1 MKDTILVFT
10 ANIDK
15 WGAERSVASMCSGLI
30 SNGYNVLVIIPR
42 VGPIIEIF
50 KEYGINYIVHNFPM
64 AIGTLFD
71 RNISFFRAVART
83 RHIIPDYIRMLWQL
97 FSLKKKLKR
106 KGIVPIAAY
115 SASLTI
121 DFGVR
126 FALLCNI
133 KHIQHIRE
141 NLDAFGYKLKYGYKN
156 GINKISKTSCL
167 IICTCNAVRDRY
179 ANDFKNNELRVVNNG
194 VKNKKDLPEK
204 EIIGKLNIIQT
215 ARLMKDK
222 NILDSIKAVEIIVS
236 TGRTEI
242 HLDIYGLGN
251 QEKFLKK
258 YVEDHNLS
266 SYITFRGF
274 CDNIDYSKYNIGLM
288 TSIYEAFSRSVLE
301 YMNNGLV
308 AIASNTGG
316 NVEQIQDGETGL
328 LYNLNHPDSLACAIS
343 KLYDDK
349 YLIHRLA
356 LAGRE
361 YFIKHFTQEAYIDKI
376 TNLIISKIN
385 G

>member
-10 ANIDK
+10 ANVDK
-15 WGAERSVASMCSGLI
+15 WGAERSVASMCAGLI
-30 SNGYNVLVIIPR
+30 SKGYNVLVIIPR
-42 VGPIIEIF
+42 NGPVVDIF
-50 KEYGINYIVHNFPM
+50 KEYGIDYIVHYFPM
-64 AIGTLFD
+64 AIGTLFE
-71 RNISFFRAVART
+71 RNVCFIRAVARL
-83 RHIIPDYIRMLWQL
+83 RHIVPDYIRMQWQL
-97 FSLKKKLKR
+97 ISLRKILVR
-106 KGIVPIAAY
+106 KGVVPIAIY

-156 GINKISKTSCL
+156 GIKKISKASCL

-179 ANDFKNNELRVVNNG
+179 ATDLKNNKLCVVYNG
-194 VKNKKDLPEK
+194 VKNIDNIPDK
-204 EIIGKLNIIQT
+204 EIIGKIRLIQT

-222 NILDSIKAVEIIVS
+222 NILDSIKAIEILVS
-236 TGRTEI
+236 SGRTKI
-242 HLDIYGLGN
+242 HLDIYGLGD
-251 QEKFLKK
+251 QEMFLKR
-258 YVEDHNLS
+258 YVEEHNLS
-266 SYITFRGF
+266 PYITFKGF
-274 CDNIDYSKYNIGLM
+274 CDNIDYSKYNVGLM

-308 AIASNTGG
+308 VIASNTGG
-316 NVEQIQDGETGL
+316 NLEQIQDGETGL
-328 LYNLNHPDSLACAIS
+328 LYSLNNPDSLAHDLL

-349 YLIHRLA
+349 DLINRLSW
-356 LAGRE
+356 AGRE
-361 YFIKHFTQEAYIDKI
+361 YFIKHFTQEVYVNKI
-376 TNLIISKIN
+376 TNLIISNVN

>member
-10 ANIDK
+10 ANVEK
-15 WGAERSVASMCSGLI
+15 WGAERSVASMCAGLK
-30 SNGYNVLVIIPR
+30 SNGYNVLVVIPR
-42 VGPIIEIF
+42 IGPVVDIF
-50 KEYGINYIVHNFPM
+50 KEYGIDYIVHYFPM
-64 AIGTLFD
+64 AVGSLFD
-71 RNISFFRAVART
+71 RNVCFFRSVVRL
-83 RHIIPDYIRMLWQL
+83 RHVIPDYIRMQWQL
-97 FSLKKKLKR
+97 ISLKKRLVNKR
-106 KGIVPIAAY
+106 IFPIVIY
-115 SASLTI
+115 SSSLTI

-126 FALLCNI
+126 YALLNNI

-156 GINKISKTSCL
+156 TFKKISKASCL

-179 ANDFKNNELRVVNNG
+179 VADLKNNKLCVINNG
-194 VKNKKDLPEK
+194 VQNKDNLPEK
-204 EIIGKLNIIQT
+204 EIVGKLRLIQT

-222 NILDSIKAVEIIVS
+222 NVIDSIKAVEKVVS

-251 QEKFLKK
+251 QEIFLKK

-266 SYITFRGF
+266 SYITFKGF
-274 CDNIDYSKYNIGLM
+274 CDNIDYSKYNVGLM

-316 NVEQIQDGETGL
+316 NVEQIQDGETGM
-328 LYNLNHPDSLACAIS
+328 LYRLNHPDSLACAIS

-349 YLIHRLA
+349 DLINRLA
-356 LAGRE
+356 CAGRN
-361 YFIKHFTQEAYIDKI
+361 YFMKNFTQEVYIKKI
-376 TNLIISKIN
+376 TNLIISSIN

>member
-1 MKDTILVFT
+1 MRNTILVFT
-10 ANIDK
+10 ANVDK
-15 WGAERSVASMCSGLI
+15 WGAERSVASMCSGLK

-42 VGPIIEIF
+42 NGPIVDILNDNGIE
-50 KEYGINYIVHNFPM
+50 YMVHSFPM

-71 RNISFFRAVART
+71 TNISFLRAIART
-83 RHIIPDYIRMLWQL
+83 RYIVPDYIRMQWEL
-97 FSLKKKLKR
+97 FSLKKKLQKR
-106 KGIVPIAAY
+106 RIVPIAVY

-156 GINKISKTSCL
+156 VIKKISKASCL
-167 IICTCNAVRDRY
+167 IICTCNAVKDRY
-179 ANDFKNNELRVVNNG
+179 ANDFKNNELCVVNNG
-194 VKNKKDLPEK
+194 VKNKQNLPIK

-222 NILDSIKAVEIIVS
+222 NILDSIKAVEIVSS
-236 TGRTEI
+236 TGRTKI
-242 HLDIYGLGN
+242 HLDIYGLGD
-251 QEKFLKK
+251 QELLLKK

-266 SYITFRGF
+266 SYITFKGF
-274 CDNIDYSKYNIGLM
+274 CDNIDYSKYNVGLM

-316 NVEQIQDGETGL
+316 NIEQIQDGETGL
-328 LYNLNHPDSLACAIS
+328 LYSLNHPDTLACAIS
-343 KLYDDK
+343 KLYDDED
-349 YLIHRLA
+349 LINRLA

-361 YFIKHFTQEAYIDKI
+361 YFIKHFTQEVYIKKI
-376 TNLIISKIN
+376 TSLITSKIN